1 MKFVSLKTFGLIEG
15 LSMVVLLFVA
25 MPMKYVWDQPQMV
38 RVVGMAHGFL
48 FMIFVAWVLLEAFRS
63 KWTLEKTAG
72 ALAASVIPFAP
83 FVVDLSSGA
92 AEREKA
98 PALAAD

>member
-1 MKFVSLKTFGLIEG
+1 MKLVSLKTFGLIEG
-15 LSMVVLLFVA
+15 LSMVLLLFVA

-48 FMIFVAWVLLEAFRS
+48 FMIFVAWVLIEAFRT
-63 KWTLEKTAG
+63 KWTWEKTAG

-83 FVVDLSSGA
+83 FVVDLSTESA
-92 AEREKA
+92 VSEVVV
-98 PALAAD
+98 

>member
-1 MKFVSLKTFGLIEG
+1 MKLFSLKTFGLIEG

-25 MPMKYVWDQPQMV
+25 MPLKYVWDQPEMV
-38 RVVGMAHGFL
+38 RMVGMAHGVL
-48 FMIFVAWVLLEAFRS
+48 FMIFVAWVLVEAFRT

-83 FVVDLSSGA
+83 FVVDLSSEPEAG
-92 AEREKA
+92 EA
-98 PALAAD
+98 PALAGD